1 MAQKWD
7 YDDKKGWT
15 QESYLDKVSRVW
27 ITGEDSI
34 FNRGKRWLKTQQ
46 ERPNS
51 KFEQNLVDASNWFY
65 EKSMV
70 GPTEDHAIEQTT
82 KGVTNLA
89 KGFGVSEIGAQVA
102 GHSAGFLVGIVS
114 PFGPGEAKALVNLNK
129 ARKLSK
135 TRNVLTIS
143 DEYKAIPR
151 GTKIT
156 NKMLDEQLLI
166 RKEVDDLIAKHG
178 GIDKVPKHKL
188 DKLYSRKST
197 TTEILPNDIEFYNQ
211 NKAFKDK
218 YVQYEDSV
226 NKLGTLEWHH
236 KNMKAVS
243 APFLDRA
250 WEIVRANGGTQAD
263 ILNLHQMALNH
274 GVGMGDRMS
283 ALLPMG
289 RVPHQKLHNWAKATG
304 IQLNPKQ
311 IKELTEQLKGVDNME
326 DLTKLF
332 NKSLEEIAEPM
343 AREAKIMEAVW
354 QDLSPLKRSQL
365 ADLYQKRDKVI
376 RSITKAKKK
385 GSSTVALEK
394 QKKLLDKQYYAV
406 KDPLVEEFFENR
418 PKYGDYT
425 DEYGVLK
432 PEGSALTPGYEG
444 RTTGFA
450 ERDLDLKIERQ
461 LRRES

>member
-1 MAQKWD
+1 MAQQWD

-15 QESYLDKVSRVW
+15 QESYLDKA
-27 ITGEDSI
+27 
-34 FNRGKRWLKTQQ
+34 KRFW
-46 ERPNS
+46 
-51 KFEQNLVDASNWFY
+51 
-65 EKSMV
+65 
-70 GPTEDHAIEQTT
+70 
-82 KGVTNLA
+82 
-89 KGFGVSEIGAQVA
+89 
-102 GHSAGFLVGIVS
+102 
-114 PFGPGEAKALVNLNK
+114 GPGENSIWARTNRRLKTYQEKPVTGFEKTLLDFGKRGDEFVQTWDPGEVAAQKGAELAGGWAIQAGLPQWAQQSFAIGGGIVGGVAFGPDMKDFTRGAKSIQTLNRLK
-129 ARKLSK
+129 
-135 TRNVLTIS
+135 RNTLTIS
-143 DEYKAIPR
+143 DEYRAIPKT
-151 GTKIT
+151 TKIT
-156 NKMLDEQLLI
+156 NKMLDDQLLI
-166 RKEVDDLIAKHG
+166 RKEVDDLVAKHG
-178 GIDKVPKHKL
+178 GLDKVPKHKL

-197 TTEILPNDIEFYNQ
+197 TTEILPNDPEFYNQ
-211 NKAFKDK
+211 NAAFKQQF
-218 YVQYEDSV
+218 VQYEDTV

-250 WEIVRANGGTQAD
+250 WDIVRANGGSQAD

-385 GSSTVALEK
+385 GSSTTALEK
-394 QKKLLDKQYYAV
+394 QKKILDKQYYAV
-406 KDPLVEEFFENR
+406 KDPLVEQFFENR
-418 PKYGDYT
+418 PKYGNYT

-444 RTTGFA
+444 RPTGFA

-461 LRRES
+461 LRQQ